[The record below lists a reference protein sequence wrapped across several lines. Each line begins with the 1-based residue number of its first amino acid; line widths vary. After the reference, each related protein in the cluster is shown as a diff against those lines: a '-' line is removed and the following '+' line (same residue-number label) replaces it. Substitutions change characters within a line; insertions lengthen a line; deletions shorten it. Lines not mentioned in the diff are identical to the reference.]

1 MRTINLRMPEI
12 RDPIYGFIHPSPT
25 ELKIIN
31 TEILQRL
38 RRIKQLGMAY
48 LAYPGA
54 NHTRFDHS
62 LGVLHVASKMAAH
75 LLPEEQRRLVGM
87 AALLHD
93 VGHGP
98 FSHISEDLLE
108 KYSEIPGSK
117 DKIHEVITADIIR
130 SDPQLSTIL
139 SEDDRKAILSLLKGD
154 HAPLSIMSEIISG
167 PIDADKMDYLLRD
180 SYFCGVKYGVF
191 DIERLLSTLT
201 SFEDQHDLH
210 LAVLYGGVN
219 SLEQFI
225 LAKYYMITQVIRHK
239 IRSISDAMIVRGLE
253 LGIEADGLKMLHDL
267 YTYEGSSSYLRH
279 YLEYWD
285 EKVVTELLTIHKGSH
300 ANILFERLHKRYLF
314 KQVFSEKVKELVFK
328 DENIREILIDIT
340 MKSNQGFRKRLEDT
354 ISKIPEINCKKEHVI
369 ANIIKIKSVKELF
382 RNNEGQVMIL
392 KKNNEMKPFDSESSV
407 LASINESLTDVYFEV
422 YAPLEYASDK
432 DKHEK
437 VAKIARAIRSI
448 LGTLEV

>member
-180 SYFCGVKYGVF
+180 SYFCGVKY
-191 DIERLLSTLT
+191 
-201 SFEDQHDLH
+201 
-210 LAVLYGGVN
+210 
-219 SLEQFI
+219 
-225 LAKYYMITQVIRHK
+225 
-239 IRSISDAMIVRGLE
+239 
-253 LGIEADGLKMLHDL
+253 
-267 YTYEGSSSYLRH
+267 
-279 YLEYWD
+279 
-285 EKVVTELLTIHKGSH
+285 
-300 ANILFERLHKRYLF
+300 
-314 KQVFSEKVKELVFK
+314 
-328 DENIREILIDIT
+328 
-340 MKSNQGFRKRLEDT
+340 
-354 ISKIPEINCKKEHVI
+354 
-369 ANIIKIKSVKELF
+369 
-382 RNNEGQVMIL
+382 
-392 KKNNEMKPFDSESSV
+392 
-407 LASINESLTDVYFEV
+407 
-422 YAPLEYASDK
+422 
-432 DKHEK
+432 
-437 VAKIARAIRSI
+437 
-448 LGTLEV
+448 